1 MTNYELQALRKLLML
16 EVSEAAREIGNVSPR
31 SWQYWESGRSPVP
44 DDVAHQIRDLADM
57 RIQLIELR
65 FEQVEAA
72 GEPIALNFYRT
83 LDDYEAVTGKRDV
96 VSWRLTQAV
105 AATLYAEGDA
115 TLVEQG
121 GMALK

>member
-1 MTNYELQALRKLLML
+1 MTHYELQALRKLLML
-16 EVSEAAREIGNVSPR
+16 EVSEAAREIGDVSPR

-44 DDVAHQIRDLADM
+44 DDVANQIRNLTDM
-57 RIQLIELR
+57 RYQLLELR
-65 FEQVEAA
+65 TEQIEKA
-72 GEPIALNFYRT
+72 GKPIQLNFYRT

-105 AATLYAEGDA
+105 AATLFAEGDV

-121 GMALK
+121 GLTLE